1 VTLTTI
7 RALRNWLDSR
17 SLVTKAVTASIV
29 LSVLVAGAFV
39 VLLVTLSDL
48 QSSTNVQTRSR
59 NATTATLQLQQ
70 VVNQLESSL
79 RGYIVSGNR
88 RFLEPWHQGRHQL
101 GPALTNLDEL
111 LQHEPAEKRQSDE
124 LATLI
129 HGYVLEYGL
138 PLIRILGLSPT
149 AARSAD
155 ATREGDIR
163 ITSIRSRLDRL
174 LATEGAQA
182 ASDAF
187 SAQHEANR
195 AVPIAAGALA
205 AAVGLLL
212 LYGLFLARR
221 IGDPVGRVADGAG
234 QIAAGDLSTRLPERG
249 AAEIRTL
256 TQAFNAMAASL
267 EQGQRDLERQN
278 EKLRQSERLKSQLIS
293 IVSHELRT
301 PLSSILGYTSLLR
314 TRDFDKP
321 DRDRYLEIIQ
331 EQGNRLT
338 QLIDQFLDGESIDSG
353 RIELEDS
360 PVDLRPVIMEEVR
373 LMGDKSAKHR
383 LEVVMGAAALP
394 VRGDRGRLAQVFA
407 NLLENAVK
415 YSPDG
420 GVVEVLGEAA
430 AGVVHVE
437 VRDEGIGVPE
447 EHQSRIFTKFFRADA
462 RESGI
467 AGTGLGL
474 AISRE
479 IVEAHAGRMGFTST
493 AGVGSRFWFELPLAV
508 DRTPVEATT
517 EAATV

>member
-1 VTLTTI
+1 M
-7 RALRNWLDSR
+7 RAWLDSR

-48 QSSTNVQTRSR
+48 QSSTNVQTSSR

-79 RGYIVSGNR
+79 RAYVLSENT
-88 RFLEPWHQGRHQL
+88 RFLGPWREGRRQL
-101 GPALTNLDEL
+101 EPALTNLDRV
-111 LQHEPAEKRQSDE
+111 LQHEPAEKRRSDQ
-124 LATLI
+124 LASLI
-129 HGYVLEYGL
+129 NGYVAEYGL
-138 PLIRILGLSPT
+138 PLIRIAGLSPA
-149 AARSAD
+149 AARSPV
-155 ATREGDIR
+155 ATREGANR
-163 ITSIRSRLDRL
+163 ITLIRSRLDRL

-182 ASDAF
+182 ASDAA
-187 SAQHEANR
+187 SARHEANR
-195 AVPIAAGALA
+195 ALPVAVGALC

-221 IGDPVGRVADGAG
+221 IADPVRRVADGAG
-234 QIAAGDLSTRLPERG
+234 QIAAGDLSTRLPEDG
-249 AAEIRTL
+249 AAEIRAL
-256 TQAFNAMAASL
+256 EQAFNAMASSL
-267 EQGQRDLERQN
+267 EQGQHDLERQN
-278 EKLRQSERLKSQLIS
+278 ERLRESERLKSQLIS

-301 PLSSILGYTSLLR
+301 PLSSILGYASLLR
-314 TRDFDKP
+314 TREHDKP

-353 RIELEDS
+353 QIELEDR
-360 PVDLRPVIMEEVR
+360 PVDLRAVIMDEVR
-373 LMGDKSAKHR
+373 LMADKTSKHR
-383 LEVVMGAAALP
+383 LEVVMSAAALP
-394 VRGDRGRLAQVFA
+394 VRGDRDRLAQVFA

-420 GVVEVLGEAA
+420 GLVEILGEAD

-437 VRDEGIGVPE
+437 VRDEGLGVTE
-447 EHQSRIFTKFFRADA
+447 EHQPRIFTKFFRADA

-493 AGVGSRFWFELPLAV
+493 AGVGSRFWFELPLA
-508 DRTPVEATT
+508 AS
-517 EAATV
+517 